1 MPPFYLHFFVIG
13 AQKCATSWMY
23 YCLRDHP
30 QIRVP
35 QQKMEYGYL
44 GGKTF
49 HEKGETWYFNRFPK
63 ITDEPVNGEVAV
75 DYMLDPTVPE
85 QLPPYT
91 KDPKFIALLRH
102 PVERMVSAYYWSIRH
117 NQLPNHPLTE
127 GLAPFLKQEP
137 GFPKRYD
144 NRYFDELAKRGFY
157 GEQLESYL
165 HFFEPSRFMVILYDE
180 VRQAPHEVMRRIYR
194 HIGAD
199 DSFTPSSLHIKPKK
213 NSYNKAIV
221 AFERSAK
228 SRALRKIADLAH
240 RTLARLQ
247 TRQKVP
253 PLPSDMRA
261 RLVELFLPH
270 IFQTQKVLGSLPSE
284 NRPADIDLMKLWN

>member
-13 AQKCATSWMY
+13 AQKCATSWLY

-35 QQKMEYGYL
+35 QQKMEYAYL

-49 HEKGETWYFNRFPK
+49 HEKGETWYFNRFPR
-63 ITDEPVNGEVAV
+63 ITGEPVNGEVAV

-102 PVERMVSAYYWSIRH
+102 PVERMVSAYYWLIRRSR
-117 NQLPNHPLTE
+117 LPNRSLAE

-137 GFPKRYD
+137 GFPERYD
-144 NRYFDELAKRGFY
+144 NRYLDELARRGFY

-180 VRQAPHEVMRRIYR
+180 VRQTPKEVTRRIYR
-194 HIGAD
+194 HIGVAD
-199 DSFTPSSLHIKPKK
+199 DFLPPSLYIKPKK

-221 AFERSAK
+221 TFERLAK
-228 SRALRKIADLAH
+228 RQELRKIADLAH
-240 RTLARLQ
+240 QALARLQ
-247 TRQKVP
+247 TEQKGP
-253 PLPSDMRA
+253 PLPSDIRA
-261 RLVELFLPH
+261 RLVELFRPH
-270 IFQTQKVLGSLPSE
+270 ILQTQEVLRRLPPE
-284 NRPADIDLMKLWN
+284 NGPTDIDLIKLWN